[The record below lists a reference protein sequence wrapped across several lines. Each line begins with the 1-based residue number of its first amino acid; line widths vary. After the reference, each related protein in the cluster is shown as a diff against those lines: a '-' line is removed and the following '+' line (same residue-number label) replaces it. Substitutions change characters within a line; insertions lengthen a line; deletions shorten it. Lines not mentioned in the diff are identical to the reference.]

1 MIILFFEDAPEC
13 SITRT
18 EKDGSPA
25 LLCTVQANPQDVGFY
40 WKAKEGNET
49 YSIVEGSNIIKE
61 GLKSFLILDSTVD
74 TKRTY
79 QCFANNSV
87 GFSDKQP
94 CEMEV
99 AGNFLF
105 IFDVFFKA
113 LALAKSIKYLKSH

>member
-1 MIILFFEDAPEC
+1 M
-13 SITRT
+13 
-18 EKDGSPA
+18 
-25 LLCTVQANPQDVGFY
+25 LCTVQANPQDVVFY

-49 YSIVEGSNIIKE
+49 YSIIEGSNIIKE

-94 CEMEV
+94 CEMDV
-99 AGNFLF
+99 AGEFLYF
-105 IFDVFFKA
+105 C
-113 LALAKSIKYLKSH
+113 